1 MQRKKTL
8 TMRNTE
14 INYTINT
21 IFFNT
26 IQDGALLR
34 GSEGLKVTCN
44 IRFFFSLLIWVKTLT
59 MSEGGRGCGNVS
71 SNDTKLVQAEN
82 MTLWRHKRHK
92 KSEIMCFS

>member
-1 MQRKKTL
+1 
-8 TMRNTE
+8 MRNTE

-34 GSEGLKVTCN
+34 GSGGLKVTCN

-59 MSEGGRGCGNVS
+59 MSEGGRG
-71 SNDTKLVQAEN
+71 
-82 MTLWRHKRHK
+82 
-92 KSEIMCFS
+92 